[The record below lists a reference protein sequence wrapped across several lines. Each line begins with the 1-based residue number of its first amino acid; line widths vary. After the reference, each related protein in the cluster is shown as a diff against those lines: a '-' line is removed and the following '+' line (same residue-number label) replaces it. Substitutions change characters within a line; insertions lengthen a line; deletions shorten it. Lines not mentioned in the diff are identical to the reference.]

1 MKEMNYI
8 LFPLTLFLFLLSS
21 HCKTTIASR
30 LQDGKEKRFLIPVF
44 QYLEYNREKN
54 LQLTQNFANHW
65 KAVSSFDYF
74 IKDKK
79 IVEDTLRSGKL
90 LPSTNYSIDCDFHVL
105 ATKTVLVCSVKN
117 LENGEIISSDSIQG
131 KNISELEK
139 ELKQLAHKLY
149 IHREE

>member
-8 LFPLTLFLFLLSS
+8 LFPLTLILFLLSS

-44 QYLEYNREKN
+44 Q
-54 LQLTQNFANHW
+54 W
-65 KAVSSFDYF
+65 KTVSSFDYF

-79 IVEDTLRSGKL
+79 ITEDTLRSGKL
-90 LPSTNYSIDCDFHVL
+90 LPSTNFSIDCDFHVL

-117 LENGEIISSDSIQG
+117 LENGEILSSDSIQG
-131 KNISELEK
+131 KNISELEA
-139 ELKQLAHKLY
+139 ELKQLARKLY